1 MATFP
6 ALTPSTRT
14 YTPGAYAHTIAQT
27 LDGDTRSV
35 RHSNGEIGN
44 RLRMGFVDMTRA
56 EHFSLVSH
64 FALHGTFATFDLAAA
79 TIVAAGITVPF
90 GYLWRYAASPEI
102 EEICGRIDVT
112 IDLELLP
119 PYLI

>member
-6 ALTPSTRT
+6 ALTPSSRT
-14 YTPGAYAHTIAQT
+14 YSPGEAAHTIAQT

-35 RHSNGEIGN
+35 RHSNGAIGN

-79 TIVAAGITVPF
+79 TI
-90 GYLWRYAASPEI
+90 YAASPEI

-112 IDLELLP
+112 VDLELLP

>member
-27 LDGDTRSV
+27 LDGDT
-35 RHSNGEIGN
+35 
-44 RLRMGFVDMTRA
+44 LVDMTRA

-64 FALHGTFATFDLAAA
+64 FSLHGTFATFDLAAA
-79 TIVAAGITVPF
+79 TIVAASITVPS
-90 GYLWRYAASPEI
+90 GYLWRYAASPDI

-112 IDLELLP
+112 VDLELLP